1 MNLTVKCHTLLI
13 TFAFLY
19 VCLLLLLLLLLFV
32 LRGKI
37 SNLVPPSSNYE
48 DYNTLAKD
56 NMIRGDFALL
66 VYKANGKLMTT
77 RN

>member
-1 MNLTVKCHTLLI
+1 MSHSFNNVC
-13 TFAFLY
+13 FL
-19 VCLLLLLLLLLFV
+19 VCLFVVVVVVVFV

-48 DYNTLAKD
+48 DYNTLAQD

-66 VYKANGKLMTT
+66 I
-77 RN
+77 